1 MGFRPVAQLYLLFF
15 RGQPHSNTIRGANS
29 NQRGIIIFKLHRVLF
44 RAHSWSKYLLQGLGG
59 RFTKH
64 IFNCTHVNFVVFE
77 DILDDFAAY
86 VARHNHELLHI
97 CAILACVVTS
107 LIKVRFLICPI
118 AELNRHNLRILVV
131 VSDALHIF
139 REFTRVDYNELPAR
153 MSIRH
158 VVGTF
163 RVDVNARDRIIDEL
177 LATFF
182 MDAMCLLSTQIVS
195 KKHPC
200 TRSHHK

>member
-1 MGFRPVAQLYLLFF
+1 M
-15 RGQPHSNTIRGANS
+15 
-29 NQRGIIIFKLHRVLF
+29 
-44 RAHSWSKYLLQGLGG
+44 
-59 RFTKH
+59 
-64 IFNCTHVNFVVFE
+64 
-77 DILDDFAAY
+77 
-86 VARHNHELLHI
+86 
-97 CAILACVVTS
+97 
-107 LIKVRFLICPI
+107 
-118 AELNRHNLRILVV
+118 V